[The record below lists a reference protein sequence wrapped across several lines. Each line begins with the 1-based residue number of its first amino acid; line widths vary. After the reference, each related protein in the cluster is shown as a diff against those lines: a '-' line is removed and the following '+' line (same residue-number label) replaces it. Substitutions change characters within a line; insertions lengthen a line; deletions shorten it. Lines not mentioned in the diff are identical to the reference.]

1 MSNIAD
7 TKAEEVAKAPAKK
20 PAVKKPAAKKAPA
33 PAAKKPTAKKE
44 EKPAQKFYC
53 LDAIDKVD
61 ATYNV
66 IFGERSNGK
75 TYAALK
81 RVVENYVT
89 SGKQAAYVR
98 RWKEDVIGRRAQ
110 RLFAGLVESGEVFKL
125 TGGAFKGIHYYAGK
139 FYLCNYDDAGKVIYG
154 DQDIIAF
161 AFALSDSEHDK
172 STSFPNVNTIIFD
185 EFLTNKLYLNDEF
198 VLFMNVVSTI
208 VRRREDVKIYMLG
221 NTVSTFSPYFEE
233 MGLSNI
239 RKMKQGTIDVYRYG
253 ESTLSVAVEYCES
266 TSSSSEEVHKY
277 FAFNNPKLTMITGGA
292 WELNMYPHCPVKYR
306 PGDVMLNYFIEF
318 SDRIYQADVVVVGEL
333 TFTFIHEKTT
343 PIKDT
348 KNDLIYSLDYNP
360 QINYNRSIYRPAS
373 KTQEKILWYFKT
385 DRVFYQ
391 NNNIGDAI
399 NNYLKICKKV

>member
-1 MSNIAD
+1 M
-7 TKAEEVAKAPAKK
+7 TT
-20 PAVKKPAAKKAPA
+20 AATKKAA
-33 PAAKKPTAKKE
+33 TKKATKKE
-44 EKPAQKFYC
+44 VKEEPKQKFYS

-81 RVVENYVT
+81 RVVENYLAT
-89 SGKQAAYVR
+89 GKQAAYVR

-110 RLFAGLVESGEVFKL
+110 RLFAGLTESGEIVRMS
-125 TGGAFKGIHYYAGK
+125 GGAFAGIHYYAGK
-139 FYLCNYDDAGKVIYG
+139 FYLCNYSDEGKTIYS

-172 STSFPNVNTIIFD
+172 STSFPNVTTIIFD

-198 VLFMNVVSTI
+198 VSFMNVVSTI
-208 VRRREDVKIYMLG
+208 VRRREDVKVYMLG

-233 MGLSNI
+233 MGLTHI
-239 RKMKQGTIDVYRYG
+239 RQMKQGSIDVYRYG

-266 TSSSSEEVHKY
+266 TSNSSEEVHKY

-306 PGDVMLNYFIEF
+306 PKDVMLNYFIEF
-318 SDRIYQADVVVVGEL
+318 SDRVYQADVVVVGEV

-343 PIKDT
+343 EIKDT
-348 KNDLIYSLDYNP
+348 KNDLIYSLDYSP
-360 QINYNRSIYRPAS
+360 QINYNRSVYKPAS
-373 KTQEKILWYFKT
+373 KTQEKILWYFRNDK
-385 DRVFYQ
+385 VFYQ
-391 NNNIGDAI
+391 SNDVGDAI